1 MTAFSAYGLEN
12 GQSPTPPAS
21 IATGDDQPA
30 TPPASHQDMQEF
42 VKKVIVTVN
51 KVPITVGQVEQ
62 AVNSYVPQ
70 AVFHQSV
77 SDEKMASYRQ
87 QALQSLILS
96 ELLYQEAKKKE
107 LKIGD
112 EVIDKK
118 IEELTTKYGG
128 EAKFS
133 DVLKNNGYT
142 LQEYREVLRR
152 NALTELVNEKGYG
165 EPPVVTESDV
175 KKYYDENKDRFVE
188 PEKVKVSHILIKV
201 NPSSSRQ
208 QFEELQKKGEMVLA
222 KAKEKGSDFAALA
235 REFSDDVSKEQ
246 GGDLGYVHK
255 GRLEPEFE
263 NAAFSMDIG
272 EIRGLVRTLYGFHI
286 LKVEAKTPLR
296 QVEFQEIKDKLS
308 RDLQRD
314 TENKARRD
322 WLKDLWDKAEIKY
335 ATEIEK

>member
-1 MTAFSAYGLEN
+1 MTVFSAYAAEN
-12 GQSPTPPAS
+12 EQPATPPTS
-21 IATGDDQPA
+21 IATGNDQPA

-42 VKKVIVTVN
+42 VKTVIVTVN

-77 SDEKMASYRQ
+77 SDEKMVSYRQ

-96 ELLYQEAKKKE
+96 ELLYQEAKKKG

-118 IEELTTKYGG
+118 IEELATKYGG
-128 EAKFS
+128 ADKFG

-152 NALTELVNEKGYG
+152 NALVELVNEKGYG
-165 EPPVVTESDV
+165 EPPVVTDSDA
-175 KKYYDENKDRFVE
+175 KKYYEENKDRFVE
-188 PEKVKVSHILIKV
+188 PAKVKVSHILIKI
-201 NPSSSRQ
+201 NPSSSRKE
-208 QFEELQKKGEMVLA
+208 FEELQKKGEMILA

-235 REFSDDVSKEQ
+235 REFSDDSSKEQ
-246 GGDLGYVHK
+246 GGDLGFVHK

-263 NAAFSMDIG
+263 DAAFSMDVG

-286 LKVEAKTPLR
+286 VKVEAKIPLR
-296 QVEFQEIKDKLS
+296 QVEFQEIKEKLGK
-308 RDLQRD
+308 DLQRD
-314 TENKARRD
+314 SENKARRD

-335 ATEIEK
+335 TTESEK